1 LNAQQEVDLHDF
13 ETEVSASALDPN
25 QRRAFSLVM
34 GMLTQGTLPFPM
46 VKEIATALKAYGS
59 HGQPDETSVEDD
71 VYDETFSMAEEVHEV
86 MKAVKLLRKSIMA
99 PGGKAL
105 KKDITTTEAKDVISM
120 SNTMINTLMK
130 SHEKIM
136 NMERYRA
143 VEQAT
148 VDVLRELDGDEK
160 LITALEKFHEE
171 GKKGDG
177 PLVENFINALEI
189 RLDP

>member
-1 LNAQQEVDLHDF
+1 MDLHNF

-25 QRRAFSLVM
+25 QRRAFTTVM
-34 GMLTQGTLPFPM
+34 GMLAQGTLPFTM

-59 HGQPDETSVEDD
+59 HGEPNAVEVED

-86 MKAVKLLRKSIMA
+86 MKAVKLLRKSILA

-105 KKDITTTEAKDVISM
+105 KTGITTTEAKDVISM

-160 LITALEKFHEE
+160 LVTALEKFHAE

-177 PLVENFINALEI
+177 PLVENFISALEM